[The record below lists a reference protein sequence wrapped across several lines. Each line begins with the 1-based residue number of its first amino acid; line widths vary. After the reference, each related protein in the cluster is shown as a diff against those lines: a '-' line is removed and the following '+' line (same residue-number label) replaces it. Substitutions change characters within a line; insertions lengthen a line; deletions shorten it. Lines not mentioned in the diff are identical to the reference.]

1 MKCEIAQQNIILA
14 QYGELADD
22 AQFSLEQHLH
32 GCEDCRREWNATLA
46 LGEEL
51 ALLPML
57 EPSPNLL
64 AASRM
69 RLDDALDAM
78 PPRSATQR
86 LVSSAFRWLGFVQGA
101 PALATLLIGIG
112 FLSGN
117 LLVRYQVRQSIAAET
132 GHGSVV
138 VKMPAA
144 EGAIAS
150 VSGIVPTPNS
160 DLVEV
165 KYNRLVP
172 ESYQG
177 TLSDPHV
184 RELLMLGTKLAT
196 NSDVHA
202 GAVEQLA
209 NVGKAGQ
216 SCTDGA
222 GVQDVCRTLMAS
234 LRYDKSPAVR
244 LKALEGLQQYVAQD
258 EAVRNAVLVSLM
270 RDKSED
276 VRSQA
281 ISVLTPVQADSS
293 VRQILRTVS
302 VQDANPAIRLASY
315 QVLQGGANVQ

>member
-1 MKCEIAQQNIILA
+1 
-14 QYGELADD
+14 
-22 AQFSLEQHLH
+22 
-32 GCEDCRREWNATLA
+32 
-46 LGEEL
+46 
-51 ALLPML
+51 
-57 EPSPNLL
+57 
-64 AASRM
+64 
-69 RLDDALDAM
+69 
-78 PPRSATQR
+78 
-86 LVSSAFRWLGFVQGA
+86 
-101 PALATLLIGIG
+101 
-112 FLSGN
+112 
-117 LLVRYQVRQSIAAET
+117 
-132 GHGSVV
+132 
-138 VKMPAA
+138 
-144 EGAIAS
+144 
-150 VSGIVPTPNS
+150 VPTPNS